1 TYDSAERY
9 GYEFIDNFSGWK
21 QITVNFPDMS
31 RAEVYNRAP
40 NDGLGLNEVHGWGFG
55 TANKGQAR
63 YYLDDFELLGKP
75 DPGVDGR

>member
-1 TYDSAERY
+1 MGTNS
-9 GYEFIDNFSGWK
+9 S
-21 QITVNFPDMS
+21 ITFPDMA

-75 DPGVDGR
+75 

>member
-1 TYDSAERY
+1 MDNTAAESHQ
-9 GYEFIDNFSGWK
+9 G
-21 QITVNFPDMS
+21 ITSSEEIN
-31 RAEVYNRAP
+31 NRAP

-75 DPGVDGR
+75 